1 MNLVIYDRYSFF
13 LERALHGGWG
23 VKMMFAGEQAGAVD
37 NSVRRHA
44 LRTSVHRPAYHP
56 RAGLYAEIPGD
67 RTVAGNLSFWNKLG
81 NLVHVTE
88 KIVGRLRLFNT
99 CHPVSN
105 VHLSKFASRLP
116 IYLMIVKCS
125 IVGLFV
131 CCVSLTS
138 FGQETDSVTSQNV
151 AKLILPDSAGW
162 NIVKENEILS
172 FQVKTSDPDPPFFSL
187 EGGDNLNIKF
197 DSLGNFHWQPSYDL
211 VDRVTRMK
219 DFTIIIEASWPHLP
233 NSKRVRE
240 SVTFVVSHVNRP
252 PVVEEMPVFYV
263 KQSNT
268 NTYQFPPEFV
278 YDQDGD
284 PLVFKSI
291 LDKMPEGSL
300 LSSQGQFSW
309 NPSRSQFMSMRKEP
323 LVVEFIVQDQPEKAE
338 TVGKLKIAPT
348 QQDLPPEILL
358 VPGVPGDS
366 VFSIKED
373 ETLNLK
379 IYVSDPNGD
388 DDVSHTG
395 FVSNDKRVPA
405 TALKSNTSLQYEF
418 TWSPGYEYVDEV
430 NGAVIAELV
439 FFVLDKSNNRTQR
452 KARIKV
458 SDAENLI
465 KKDAQLFQK
474 YKNYLVEA
482 GRMVKLL
489 DENQKHLNK
498 EYKRARRGK
507 QNRSIINASLGAVTG
522 LSPVVIEAQ
531 NESKI
536 VSGIGGTTVL
546 TLGTLEATEVI
557 GRSKEGIMEK
567 IKIGI
572 DIRNKVQSAGDEFA
586 RKYALKS
593 TRRNPEFDKDI
604 EKLRATLSDPRI
616 VLLELD
622 AYERNVRVEGKDLK
636 RIFLD
641 YGEDS
646 R

>member
-1 MNLVIYDRYSFF
+1 M
-13 LERALHGGWG
+13 
-23 VKMMFAGEQAGAVD
+23 
-37 NSVRRHA
+37 
-44 LRTSVHRPAYHP
+44 
-56 RAGLYAEIPGD
+56 
-67 RTVAGNLSFWNKLG
+67 
-81 NLVHVTE
+81 
-88 KIVGRLRLFNT
+88 KIV
-99 CHPVSN
+99 
-105 VHLSKFASRLP
+105 K
-116 IYLMIVKCS
+116 YS
-125 IVGLFV
+125 IVGFFV
-131 CCVSLTS
+131 FGVSLAS
-138 FGQETDSVTSQNV
+138 FAQEADTTASQNV
-151 AKLILPDSAGW
+151 PKLILPDSSGW
-162 NIVKENEILS
+162 NIIKENQVLS
-172 FQVKTSDPDPPFFSL
+172 FQVRTTDPDPPFFSL
-187 EGGDNLNIKF
+187 EGGENLNIKF
-197 DSLGNFHWQPSYDL
+197 DSLGNFQWQPSYDL

-219 DFTIIIEASWPHLP
+219 DFTIIIEASWPHVP
-233 NSKRVRE
+233 GNRRVRE
-240 SVTFVVSHVNRP
+240 SLTFVVSHVNRP

-291 LDKMPEGSL
+291 LDKMPEGSS

-323 LVVEFIVQDQPEKAE
+323 LVVEFIVQDQPAKAE
-338 TVGKLKIAPT
+338 TIGKLKIAPT
-348 QQDLPPEILL
+348 QQDLPPEVLL

-366 VFSIKED
+366 VFAIKED

-395 FVSNDKRVPA
+395 FVSNDKRVPGS
-405 TALKSNTSLQYEF
+405 ALKSNTSLQYEF
-418 TWSPGYEYVDEV
+418 TWSPGYEYIDEV
-430 NGAVIAELV
+430 NGSTITEVV

-452 KARIKV
+452 KAKIKV
-458 SDAENLI
+458 TDTENLI

-482 GRMVKLL
+482 GRLVKLL
-489 DENQKHLNK
+489 DENQKDLNK

-522 LSPVVIEAQ
+522 LSPVVIDAPDQ
-531 NESKI
+531 SKI
-536 VSGIGGTTVL
+536 VSGVGGTTVL

-557 GRSKEGIMEK
+557 GRSKEGIMDK

-586 RKYALKS
+586 RKYSLKS
-593 TRRNPEFDKDI
+593 IRRNLEFDKDI

-622 AYERNVRVEGKDLK
+622 AYEKNVRVEEKDLK
-636 RIFLD
+636 KIFLD
-641 YGEDS
+641 YGDDS